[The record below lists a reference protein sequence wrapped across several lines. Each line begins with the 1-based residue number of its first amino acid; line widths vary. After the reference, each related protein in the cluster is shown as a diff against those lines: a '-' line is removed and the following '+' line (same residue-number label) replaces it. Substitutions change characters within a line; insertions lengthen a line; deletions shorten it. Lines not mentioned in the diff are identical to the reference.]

1 MEMNNRMSA
10 VTINEV
16 WYGFAGNYQT
26 KPNNPLF
33 STHFF
38 LEALKRSHFSIVRR
52 HRVDDADSCRIDVA
66 RHSNWIS

>member
-1 MEMNNRMSA
+1 
-10 VTINEV
+10 
-16 WYGFAGNYQT
+16 
-26 KPNNPLF
+26 
-33 STHFF
+33 